1 MFYDYIIA
9 GGGLAGTVI
18 ASRLHQRNPQLKIIL
33 IEAGG
38 DPLKHGTIIM
48 PDPSRPL
55 HLIGGQFDWNIS
67 TVPQAHVNG
76 RAMSL
81 PQGKGLG
88 GGTIINASGWV
99 RGDRRDYDAWG
110 EAVGDSRWGYEGLL
124 PFMKKSERYPFPT
137 VNTDQHGYEGPSVIQ
152 TTSSIKRAFPLREK
166 VLASW
171 IELGV
176 EPIPQFDG
184 NAGDQVGLAEQA
196 ENRDRGRRQVAPD
209 VYPIDGVTVKL
220 NTLVEKVLL
229 EEKSDGSI
237 IATGVKL
244 GDGSEL
250 HGRQIIISA
259 GAIRTPQILM
269 LSGIGPGAELDNHGI
284 KVFVDSPEVGRNL
297 IDHTLTSTS
306 WKLKNPENACAFGS
320 SNPLFRKKQYGWGAP
335 CDFIATTDVPKED
348 LARAI
353 EVDEGVKPDPST
365 HPLLNQSRPFLEFFF
380 LHAGAP
386 DGSAVMLPMIDLH
399 QTSRGTVKLNPAN
412 IKGTPLV
419 DPNYLGTEVDKYV
432 HREMFR
438 QAIAFSVSD
447 ATVIGREIVD
457 SEIPPP
463 GAEPLTAKSSDAVI
477 DERVRASLGT
487 AYHLHGT
494 AAMGKVVDTEL
505 RVEGVKGL
513 RVVDASVIPVNM
525 AAHIQVPLYALA
537 EQVAEL
543 IANETAA

>member
-38 DPLKHGTIIM
+38 DPLKHGAIIM

-88 GGTIINASGWV
+88 GSTIINASGWV

-137 VNTDQHGYEGPSVIQ
+137 VNADQHGYEGPSVIQ

-176 EPIPQFDG
+176 EPISQFDG
-184 NAGDQVGLAEQA
+184 NAGNQVGLAEQA

-220 NTLVEKVLL
+220 NTMVEKVLL

-237 IATGVKL
+237 VATGVKL

-250 HGRQIIISA
+250 HGRQVIISA

-297 IDHTLTSTS
+297 IDHTLASTS

-335 CDFIATTDVPKED
+335 CDFIATTDVPKEG

-365 HPLLNQSRPFLEFFF
+365 HPLLKQSRPFLEFFF

-386 DGSAVMLPMIDLH
+386 DGSAVMLPMINLH
-399 QTSRGTVKLNPAN
+399 QTSRGTVKLDPAN
-412 IKGTPLV
+412 INGTPLV

-463 GAEPLTAKSSDAVI
+463 GAEPLTTKSLDAVI

-505 RVEGVKGL
+505 RVKGVKGL